1 MTVLILRRTT
11 ERTPMNISHTTGPV
25 LVGID
30 GSTAALDAVR
40 FAVREARGRGTSL
53 RLVHVIEPQIQRE
66 TVYGAP
72 DVDGDYARTVLDQAA
87 IIARASDPTV
97 IVEAVVLQGVPETVM
112 LSEAASACLIV
123 LGAKTEN
130 SIAARVLGSMVRTV
144 VECSPNPAAVVRTFD
159 SERDGAVVA
168 ALGDAKVSASDLVV
182 AQAFHEASMRGA
194 SVLAVHTQTVSTI
207 LASAIG
213 GPVDHLHPESA
224 MDVRL
229 EPFSADY
236 PSVRVASVYAEADS
250 GSELVAVSDTAQ
262 LLVVGHER
270 DRVPGST
277 LTKVLRHAECP
288 VLVVP
293 HA

>member
-1 MTVLILRRTT
+1 
-11 ERTPMNISHTTGPV
+11 MNIAHTTGPV
-25 LVGID
+25 VVGID

-40 FAVREARGRGTSL
+40 FAVREARGRGTSV
-53 RLVHVIEPQIQRE
+53 RLVHVIEPHLQRE

-87 IIARASDPTV
+87 IMAKTSDPTI
-97 IVEAVVLQGVPETVM
+97 IVEAIVLQGSPETVM

-123 LGAKTEN
+123 LGTTTEN
-130 SIAARVLGSMVRTV
+130 SLAAWVLGSMVHTV
-144 VECSPNPAAVVRTFD
+144 VECSPNPVVIVRTFD
-159 SERDGAVVA
+159 SERGGAVVA
-168 ALGDAKVSASDLVV
+168 ALGDVKVSASDVVV
-182 AQAFHEASMRGA
+182 AQAFHEASMRGVN
-194 SVLAVHTQTVSTI
+194 VLAVHTQTVSTI
-207 LASAIG
+207 LVSAIS

-229 EPFSADY
+229 EPFRADY
-236 PSVRVASVYAEADS
+236 PSVRLASVYAEADS
-250 GSELVAVSDTAQ
+250 GSELIAVSDSAQ
-262 LLVVGHER
+262 LLVLGHER

-277 LTKVLRHAECP
+277 LTTVLRHAECP

>member
-1 MTVLILRRTT
+1 
-11 ERTPMNISHTTGPV
+11 MNTSPRTGPV
-25 LVGID
+25 VVGID

-53 RLVHVIEPQIQRE
+53 RLVHVIQSHLQPE

-87 IIARASDPTV
+87 IVAESSESTV
-97 IVEAVVLQGVPETVM
+97 VVETVVLQGRPETVM
-112 LSEAASACLIV
+112 LSEAASACLTV
-123 LGAKTEN
+123 LGITTEN
-130 SIAARVLGSMVRTV
+130 SLAAWVLGSMVHTV
-144 VECSPNPAAVVRTFD
+144 VECSNQPVAIVRTFD
-159 SERDGAVVA
+159 AERSGAVVA
-168 ALGDAKVSASDLVV
+168 ALGDAKVSATDVVV
-182 AQAFHEASMRGA
+182 AQAFEEAAMRGA
-194 SVLAVHTQTVSTI
+194 SVLAVHTQAISSI
-207 LASAIG
+207 LASAIS

-229 EPFSADY
+229 EPFGADY

-250 GSELVAVSDTAQ
+250 GSELIAVSDTAQ
-262 LLVVGHER
+262 LMVLGHER

-277 LTKVLRHAECP
+277 LTTVLRHAECP

>member
-1 MTVLILRRTT
+1 
-11 ERTPMNISHTTGPV
+11 MNTSFSTGPV
-25 LVGID
+25 VVGID

-40 FAVREARGRGTSL
+40 FAVREARSRGTSL
-53 RLVHVIEPQIQRE
+53 RLVHVIQAHLQPE

-72 DVDGDYARTVLDQAA
+72 DVDGDYARTVLEQAA
-87 IIARASDPTV
+87 IIARAIDPTV
-97 IVEAVVLQGVPETVM
+97 IVESVVLQGVPETVM
-112 LSEAASACLIV
+112 LSEAASACLMV
-123 LGAKTEN
+123 VGATTEN
-130 SIAARVLGSMVRTV
+130 SIAAWVLGSMVRTV
-144 VECSPNPAAVVRTFD
+144 VECSPNPVAVVHTFD

-168 ALGDAKVSASDLVV
+168 ALGDMKNSGSDLVV

-194 SVLAVHTQTVSTI
+194 SVLAIHTQAVSSI
-207 LASAIG
+207 LASAIS

-229 EPFSADY
+229 EPISADY

-250 GSELVAVSDTAQ
+250 GSELIAVSDSAQ
-262 LLVVGHER
+262 LLVLGHER
-270 DRVPGST
+270 DRVPGRT
-277 LTKVLRHAECP
+277 LTTVLRHAECP

>member
-1 MTVLILRRTT
+1 
-11 ERTPMNISHTTGPV
+11 MNISHTTGPV

-53 RLVHVIEPQIQRE
+53 RLVHVIEPQMQRE

-87 IIARASDPTV
+87 IIARAIDPTT
-97 IVEAVVLQGVPETVM
+97 IVEAVVQQGVPETVM

-130 SIAARVLGSMVRTV
+130 SIAAWVLGSMVRTV
-144 VECSPNPAAVVRTFD
+144 VECSPNPVAIVHTFD

-168 ALGDAKVSASDLVV
+168 ALGDARVSASDVVV

-229 EPFSADY
+229 EPFSVDY

>member
-1 MTVLILRRTT
+1 
-11 ERTPMNISHTTGPV
+11 MNIAHTTGPV
-25 LVGID
+25 VVGID

-40 FAVREARGRGTSL
+40 FAVQEARGRGTSL
-53 RLVHVIEPQIQRE
+53 RLVHVIQPHLQRE
-66 TVYGAP
+66 TVFGAP

-87 IIARASDPTV
+87 IVAKTSDATV
-97 IVEAVVLQGVPETVM
+97 SVESVVLQGKPESVM
-112 LSEAASACLIV
+112 LSEAASSCLTV
-123 LGAKTEN
+123 LGLTTEN
-130 SIAARVLGSMVRTV
+130 PLAAWVLGSMVRTV
-144 VECSPNPAAVVRTFD
+144 VECSAHPVAIVRHFD
-159 SERDGAVVA
+159 PEWRGAVVA
-168 ALGDAKVSASDLVV
+168 ALGDAEVPVTDVVV
-182 AQAFHEASMRGA
+182 AQAFQEAAMRGA
-194 SVLAVHTQTVSTI
+194 SVLAVHTQAVTSI

-229 EPFSADY
+229 EPFGAEY

-250 GSELVAVSDTAQ
+250 GSELVAVSETAQ

-270 DRVPGST
+270 DRVPGSA
-277 LTKVLRHAECP
+277 LTTVLRRAECP